1 MERFTDLT
9 SFLLKA
15 KLKTYATGGE
25 GNERNLDDGTREMS
39 YREGNFFY
47 RDRYFG
53 FNPFIGQEVVWEND
67 KVVWAMNYYGM
78 VTDESVSAGDVY
90 HFLQKAM
97 QHVGAERP
105 FRGPDEYKDG
115 DFLYKDASEGNL
127 SQFSGEE
134 TIFFQNKQVYLL
146 TYRGGKVG

>member
-1 MERFTDLT
+1 MEFVA
-9 SFLLKA
+9 FLLRA

-53 FNPFIGQEVVWEND
+53 FNPFIGEEVVWENG
-67 KVVWAMNYYGM
+67 KVVWGMNYYGA

-90 HFLQKAM
+90 RFLQKAM
-97 QHVGAERP
+97 QQIIPERP
-105 FRGPDEYKDG
+105 FRGSDEYEEG
-115 DFLYKDASEGNL
+115 HFLYRDANEGNV

-146 TYRGGKVG
+146 AYHGGKVG

>member
-1 MERFTDLT
+1 MEFMT
-9 SFLLKA
+9 FLLKA
-15 KLKTYATGGE
+15 KLKTYAAGGE
-25 GNERNLDDGTREMS
+25 GNEQNLEDGTREMS
-39 YREGNFFY
+39 YRDGNFFY

-53 FNPFIGQEVVWEND
+53 FDPFIGEEVIWENG

-97 QHVGAERP
+97 QHVSAERP
-105 FRGPDEYKDG
+105 FRGPDEYEEG

-146 TYRGGKVG
+146 MYHGGKVG